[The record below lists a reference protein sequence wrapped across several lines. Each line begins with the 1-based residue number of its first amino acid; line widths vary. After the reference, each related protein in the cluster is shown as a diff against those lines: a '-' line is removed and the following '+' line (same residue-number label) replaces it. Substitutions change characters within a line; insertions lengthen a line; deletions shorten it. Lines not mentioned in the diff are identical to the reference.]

1 MFGLLNVLL
10 WSQSYSVP
18 KALVLKTEMLY
29 TSKCQ
34 ILAPLSLNRS
44 EAERWAEWSMRKVIN
59 KALRKAIYNS
69 QLGILGGL
77 TES

>member
-1 MFGLLNVLL
+1 MFSELLCS
-10 WSQSYSVP
+10 WSLGFENWSAVHKQMPNLSTSVC
-18 KALVLKTEMLY
+18 V
-29 TSKCQ
+29 
-34 ILAPLSLNRS
+34 LNRF

-59 KALRKAIYNS
+59 KALRKAICNS

>member
-1 MFGLLNVLL
+1 MSNL
-10 WSQSYSVP
+10 STSVC
-18 KALVLKTEMLY
+18 VF
-29 TSKCQ
+29 
-34 ILAPLSLNRS
+34 NRA
-44 EAERWAEWSMRKVIN
+44 EDERWTEWSMRKVIN